1 MLMEVIDLK
10 GHPILT
16 AEPMPDGLIRVLFD
30 TGNSVTVNM
39 RPRFF
44 GARFAVLKK
53 PEVWWSADTDGAFIH
68 WYRDGLAVAE
78 LAYDEIMKMTLGES
92 Y

>member
-1 MLMEVIDLK
+1 MM
-10 GHPILT
+10 GRPILKV
-16 AEPMPDGLIRVLFD
+16 EPLPDGLIRGLFD

-39 RPRFF
+39 KPRFS
-44 GARFAVLKK
+44 GARFAVLRK
-53 PEVWWSADTDGAFIH
+53 PEIWWSADTDGTFIH
-68 WYRDGLAVAE
+68 WYRDHLAVAE

>member
-1 MLMEVIDLK
+1 MKGRPILK
-10 GHPILT
+10 G
-16 AEPMPDGLIRVLFD
+16 EPMPEGLIRVVFD
-30 TGNSVTVNM
+30 TGNSATVNM
-39 RPRFF
+39 KPRFS
-44 GARFAVLKK
+44 GARFAVLQK

-78 LAYDEIMKMTLGES
+78 LAYDEIMRMTLGES

>member
-1 MLMEVIDLK
+1 MM
-10 GHPILT
+10 GRPILKV
-16 AEPMPDGLIRVLFD
+16 EPLPDGLIRVLFD

-39 RPRFF
+39 KPRFS
-44 GARFAVLKK
+44 GARFAVLRK
-53 PEVWWSADTDGAFIH
+53 PEIWWSADTDGTFIH
-68 WYRDGLAVAE
+68 WYRDHLAVAE

>member
-1 MLMEVIDLK
+1 MK
-10 GHPILT
+10 GRPILNV
-16 AEPMPDGLIRVLFD
+16 EPMPNGRIRVIFD

-39 RPRFF
+39 NPRFSS
-44 GARFAVLKK
+44 ARFSVVQK
-53 PEVWWSADTDGAFIH
+53 PEVWWSADTDGIFIH
-68 WYRDGLAVAE
+68 WYRGDLAVAE